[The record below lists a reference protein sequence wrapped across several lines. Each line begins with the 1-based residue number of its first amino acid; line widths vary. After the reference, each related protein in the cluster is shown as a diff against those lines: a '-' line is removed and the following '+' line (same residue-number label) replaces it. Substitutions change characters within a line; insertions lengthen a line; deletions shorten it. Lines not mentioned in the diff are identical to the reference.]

1 MSRSGESIIDLT
13 FCNQNILR
21 FINDWKVEDIESN
34 SDHCYINFSM
44 NTITNSF
51 QHNFNNTSDYY
62 PLTHINKKYCFKK
75 ANWDLFKDL
84 LEQKLSNNIFDN
96 IENEE
101 ELEQKVK
108 T

>member
-1 MSRSGESIIDLT
+1 
-13 FCNQNILR
+13 
-21 FINDWKVEDIESN
+21 
-34 SDHCYINFSM
+34 M